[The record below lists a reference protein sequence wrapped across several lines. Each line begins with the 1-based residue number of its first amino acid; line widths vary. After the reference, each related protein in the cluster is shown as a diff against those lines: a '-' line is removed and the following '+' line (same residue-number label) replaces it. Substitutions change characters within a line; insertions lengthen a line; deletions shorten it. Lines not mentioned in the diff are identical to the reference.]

1 MSERFS
7 KGHEIKLYIHVKSGS
22 LIIPGFRQALAAYGG
37 GTCTIPQAGSPG
49 ATTVC
54 TGTAN
59 GFCLIDTFTTAGAP
73 QLTSAVAAGRCV
85 CYYGYSGTSCG
96 TVDPSATSST
106 SASSSNA
113 VNTIA
118 TLGLLGA
125 GAWALS
131 QGLGSGGSQ
140 NALGIGSGSAQSA
153 EEALYLRQAMS
164 K

>member
-1 MSERFS
+1 MQSC
-7 KGHEIKLYIHVKSGS
+7 KV
-22 LIIPGFRQALAAYGG
+22 IICLGLLAVGFRQALAAYGG

-59 GFCLIDTFTTAGAP
+59 GFCLVDTFTTAGAP

-85 CYYGYSGTSCG
+85 CYYGYTGTNCQ
-96 TVDPSATSST
+96 TVDSTATTSST
-106 SASSSNA
+106 TSSTGTGNA
-113 VNTIA
+113 IA
-118 TLGLLGA
+118 ALGLGLA
-125 GAWALS
+125 AAWALS
-131 QGLGSGGSQ
+131 QGLGGGQ

-153 EEALYLRQAMS
+153 REAYYLQQAMGGGGGYGYGYG